1 MMIFPKGQ
9 YYQIYTKIQSGD
21 IALVISNE
29 ILSEYLEIIEGFYSQ
44 KVAEYTVNAILSL
57 PTTYLVNSV
66 YYKWELIS
74 EDKDDNKFVDAYIA
88 SNADYLVTNDRHFNV
103 LKNIDFPYVNLVNI
117 DHFLTL
123 TN

>member
-9 YYQIYTKIQSGD
+9 YHQIYTKILTGD
-21 IALVISNE
+21 IVLVISNE
-29 ILSEYLEIIEGFYSQ
+29 ITSEYLEIMGSFYSE
-44 KVAEYTVNAILSL
+44 KVAEYIINAILSH
-57 PTTYLVNSV
+57 PKTHLVNSV
-66 YYKWELIS
+66 YYKWDLIT

-103 LKNIDFPYVNLVNI
+103 LKDIEFPFVNVISIDS
-117 DHFLTL
+117 FLNL